1 MAKTI
6 LAIGGHIGD
15 AELTAGGVMAANA
28 VDGGKNYTL
37 ALTAGERGN
46 PPHLTVQEYRK
57 QKIAEA
63 SAFAKMVNGESFV
76 LEYADGELP
85 NNEEVRYQVANI
97 IRKVKPDVILTHW
110 HSSMHKDH
118 NNTHLIVPD
127 AQFLASVVECDK
139 IEGTRHYAPVYF
151 CENWEDDMDFRPS
164 FYVDFTKGYDLWC
177 EALKTQWF
185 VMNSKDFKYYD
196 YYTSLARCRGALNKT
211 MYAEAFAM
219 HEYKRILRK
228 DSF

>member
-1 MAKTI
+1 M
-6 LAIGGHIGD
+6 LACW
-15 AELTAGGVMAANA
+15 
-28 VDGGKNYTL
+28 
-37 ALTAGERGN
+37 N
-46 PPHLTVQEYRK
+46 PPYLSVQEYRK
-57 QKIAEA
+57 QKVAEA

-139 IEGTRHYAPVYF
+139 IEGARHYAPVYF

>member
-46 PPHLTVQEYRK
+46 PPHLSVQEYRK
-57 QKIAEA
+57 QKVAEA

>member
-46 PPHLTVQEYRK
+46 PPHLSVQEYRK

-110 HSSMHKDH
+110 HSTMHKDH

-139 IEGTRHYAPVYF
+139 IEGARHYAPVYF

-219 HEYKRILRK
+219 HDYKRILRK

>member
-46 PPHLTVQEYRK
+46 PPHLSVQEYRK
-57 QKIAEA
+57 QKVAEA

-139 IEGTRHYAPVYF
+139 IEGERHYAPVYF

>member
-1 MAKTI
+1 MAKI
-6 LAIGGHIGD
+6 IMAIGGHIGD

-46 PPHLTVQEYRK
+46 PPHLSVQEYRK

-139 IEGTRHYAPVYF
+139 IEGARHYAPVYF

-219 HEYKRILRK
+219 HDYKRILRK

>member
-46 PPHLTVQEYRK
+46 PPYLSVQEYRK
-57 QKIAEA
+57 QKVAEA

-139 IEGTRHYAPVYF
+139 IEGARHYAPVYF